1 MDSLLPEAPAASQP
15 VSPPTARM
23 ARYLAIWA
31 GTLVAM
37 LVAVV
42 GLCVF
47 VDPYAIIGTP
57 RIAGLTADKPAAAD
71 WPRVTKAYMV
81 QRAHP
86 TTLIIGNS
94 TADVGFNPDS
104 PAWPEAARPVFNL
117 AIDGGLPRTHLRYLQ
132 HGLFVTHP
140 THVVITVN
148 FTESLIMPQRKLSAA
163 AQDQFAF
170 ESRMLVLANGQP
182 NPSYRNGH
190 IADLVFATLSF
201 TALSDSITTLL
212 SQHGPD
218 ATYETEAGWNNG
230 GKFHRWERE
239 DGFYSVFMNKDR
251 EKIPQFIR
259 WRDQKIV
266 EIDPVIDM
274 VKIARAHHA
283 DVTVVIIPN
292 HADEMDALRQLGL
305 DGDYDAWKTA
315 IVDGVTKA
323 APDGGAT
330 IWDFSGYSPYT
341 TEPVPPPGDHKH
353 TMRWFYEPVHFQPR
367 LGDLMIARIEGAP
380 TPADFGTKLTPATLP
395 AQLAAFHAAEAAW
408 VPAHPADV
416 ARISAVI
423 GAGVR

>member
-1 MDSLLPEAPAASQP
+1 
-15 VSPPTARM
+15 M

-31 GTLVAM
+31 GALAAM
-37 LVAVV
+37 LGGVV

-47 VDPYAIIGTP
+47 ADPYAVIGTP

-71 WPRVTKAYMV
+71 WPRVTKAYMI

-104 PAWPEAARPVFNL
+104 AAWPQGARPVFNL

-132 HGLFVTHP
+132 HALFVTHP
-140 THVVITVN
+140 AHVVIAVN
-148 FTESLIMPQRKLSAA
+148 FTESLIMPQRRLSAA

-170 ESRMLVLANGQP
+170 EPRMLVLPNGQP
-182 NPSYRNGH
+182 NPSYQRGH

-201 TALSDSITTLL
+201 TALSDSISTLL
-212 SQHGPD
+212 NQNRPD
-218 ATYETEAGWNNG
+218 ATYETVAGWNNG

-251 EKIPQFIR
+251 EKIPQFRR
-259 WRDQKIV
+259 WRDQKV
-266 EIDPVIDM
+266 VDIDPVIDM
-274 VKIARAHHA
+274 VKIARDHHA
-283 DVTVVIIPN
+283 DVTVIIIPN

-330 IWDFSGYSPYT
+330 IWDFSGYSRYT
-341 TEPVPPPGDHKH
+341 TEAVPGPGDHAHK
-353 TMRWFYEPVHFQPR
+353 MRWFYEPVHFQPD
-367 LGDLMIARIEGAP
+367 LGDLMIARIEGAAS
-380 TPADFGTKLTPATLP
+380 PADFGTKLTPATLP
-395 AQLAAFHAAEAAW
+395 AQLAAFHAAESAW
-408 VPAHPADV
+408 VSGHPADV

-423 GAGVR
+423 GSGTK

>member
-1 MDSLLPEAPAASQP
+1 MDRLEHEAPAASQP
-15 VSPPTARM
+15 VSQPAPRM

-31 GTLVAM
+31 GALVAM
-37 LVAVV
+37 LGTVVA
-42 GLCVF
+42 LCGF
-47 VDPYAIIGTP
+47 VDPYAIFGTP
-57 RIAGLTADKPAAAD
+57 RIAGLTANKPAAAD

-104 PAWPEAARPVFNL
+104 PAWPAAARPVFNL

-132 HGLFVTHP
+132 HALYVTAP
-140 THVVITVN
+140 THVVISVN
-148 FTESLIMPQRKLSAA
+148 FTESLILPQRKLSAA
-163 AQDQFAF
+163 VQDQFAF
-170 ESRMLVLANGQP
+170 EPRMLVLPDGEP
-182 NPSYRNGH
+182 NPDYRNGH

-212 SQHGPD
+212 SQNNPD

-251 EKIPQFIR
+251 EKIPQFMR
-259 WRDQKIV
+259 WRDHKIV
-266 EIDPVIDM
+266 DIDPVIEM

-305 DGDYDAWKTA
+305 DADYDAWKTA

-330 IWDFSGYSPYT
+330 IWDFSGYTPYT
-341 TEPVPPPGDHKH
+341 TEPVPAPGDHSH
-353 TMRWFYEPVHFQPR
+353 TLRWFYEPVHFQPT

-380 TPADFGTKLTPATLP
+380 APDNFGTILTPATLP
-395 AQLAAFHAAEAAW
+395 AQIAAFHAAEAAW
-408 VPAHPADV
+408 VSGHPRDV

-423 GAGVR
+423 GTGAK